1 MRYSQIFSQTLR
13 DNPSEAELTSH
24 QLLLRAGFIR
34 QLAAGIFTLL
44 PLGMKTLER
53 IESILRQELEAI
65 GGQEILMP
73 VVNPA
78 EIWKQSGR
86 YHEIDAEL
94 SRFRDRNDREM
105 VLAMTHEE
113 VVADLIRK
121 EIHSYRQLPRLV
133 YHIQTKW
140 RDDPRPRAGLIR
152 AREFIMKD
160 SYSLDADNEGLD
172 RQYRAHHQAYLN
184 IFKRCDLEV
193 ISVEGDVGMMGG
205 KLAHEFMY
213 LTPIGEDTLII
224 CEGCNYSANRQ
235 VAIFGKETPAPEPE
249 LPLEKVAT
257 PGSKTIGELASY
269 LNIKASKTAKAVF
282 MIANIKKPEAETKDI
297 FIFAIV
303 RGDME
308 VNETKLAHVL
318 QASSLRPAT
327 EEEIRSVGAEPGYA
341 SPINLRNRQD
351 STEFL
356 CVVDELIPESKNLVS
371 GANETGYHFI
381 NVNYARDYEG
391 DIVADITS
399 AQDGDPCPIC
409 GASLK
414 AVRGVEVGNIFKLG
428 TRFSDT
434 LDCTYL
440 DKAGEEKPIV
450 MGSYGIGL
458 GRLIGCIAEA
468 HHDENGLVLPATVA
482 PYPIHLV
489 LLSGTKNMD
498 VHLLIEKADR
508 LYEDLRRA
516 GMDVLYDDRDESP
529 GVKFKDADLIGLPV
543 RLTISERSLKNGGV
557 ECKLRSRPD
566 RDIYPLEQVI
576 PMVKLQLDTL
586 RAEIMEGVNTIG

>member
-1 MRYSQIFSQTLR
+1 
-13 DNPSEAELTSH
+13 
-24 QLLLRAGFIR
+24 
-34 QLAAGIFTLL
+34 
-44 PLGMKTLER
+44 
-53 IESILRQELEAI
+53 
-65 GGQEILMP
+65 
-73 VVNPA
+73 
-78 EIWKQSGR
+78 
-86 YHEIDAEL
+86 
-94 SRFRDRNDREM
+94 
-105 VLAMTHEE
+105 
-113 VVADLIRK
+113 
-121 EIHSYRQLPRLV
+121 
-133 YHIQTKW
+133 
-140 RDDPRPRAGLIR
+140 
-152 AREFIMKD
+152 
-160 SYSLDADNEGLD
+160 
-172 RQYRAHHQAYLN
+172 
-184 IFKRCDLEV
+184 
-193 ISVEGDVGMMGG
+193 
-205 KLAHEFMY
+205 
-213 LTPIGEDTLII
+213 
-224 CEGCNYSANRQ
+224 
-235 VAIFGKETPAPEPE
+235 
-249 LPLEKVAT
+249 
-257 PGSKTIGELASY
+257 
-269 LNIKASKTAKAVF
+269 
-282 MIANIKKPEAETKDI
+282 
-297 FIFAIV
+297 
-303 RGDME
+303 
-308 VNETKLAHVL
+308 L

-557 ECKLRSRPD
+557 EGKLRSRPD
-566 RDIYPLEQVI
+566 RDIYPLEQII